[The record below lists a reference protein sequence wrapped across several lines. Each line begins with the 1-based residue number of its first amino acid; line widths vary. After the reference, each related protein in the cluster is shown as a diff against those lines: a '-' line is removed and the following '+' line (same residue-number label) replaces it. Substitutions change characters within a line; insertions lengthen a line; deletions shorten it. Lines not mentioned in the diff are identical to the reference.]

1 MATDKLEELKNKFLE
16 YLEVEKG
23 RSPYSVRN
31 YDFYLKR
38 FLEITKI
45 DSPAEIT
52 PPLTSRYIMALAR
65 LTDSRNRP
73 LKKVTIN
80 YHLIALRAFL
90 RYLIRHQALKVMSP
104 DNIELLKADEAKVK
118 VLDEASLEK
127 LLQIPDLHTRQGLR
141 DRAILELLFSSGLR
155 VAELVSL
162 NASEINFKSSEISVL
177 GKGKRVR
184 VVFISKKAEWALK
197 AYFARRA
204 DEYKPLFIRF
214 KGGPANDQKGEGLRL
229 STRSVQKLVHL
240 YARKAGLAIEPSPHT
255 LRHTFAT
262 DLIRSG
268 ADLRSVQEMLGHKN
282 VATTQRYIHVTNPQL
297 REVHRKYHSGN
308 KEEGAEP
315 LVP

>member
-1 MATDKLEELKNKFLE
+1 MAENLENLKNKFLD

-31 YDFYLKR
+31 YNFYLTR
-38 FLEITKI
+38 FLDLSGV
-45 DSPAEIT
+45 DSPSQIT

-65 LTDSRNRP
+65 LTDYRNQP

-90 RYLIRHQALKVMSP
+90 RFLIRHEQLIETMPP
-104 DNIELLKADEAKVK
+104 DTIELLKADEAKVK
-118 VLDEASLEK
+118 VLDENNLEK
-127 LLQIPDLHTRQGLR
+127 LLKQPDLHQRQGLR

-162 NASEINFKSSEISVL
+162 NASEINFKSGEISVL

-197 AYFARRA
+197 AYLARRT

-214 KGGPANDQKGEGLRL
+214 KGGPAGDSKGEGLRL
-229 STRSVQKLVHL
+229 SVRSIQKLVKN

-262 DLIRSG
+262 DLLRSG

-282 VATTQRYIHVTNPQL
+282 VATTQRYTHVTSPQL
-297 REVHRKYHSGN
+297 KAIHRKFHSGN
-308 KEEGAEP
+308 KEDVSEP
-315 LVP
+315 EL